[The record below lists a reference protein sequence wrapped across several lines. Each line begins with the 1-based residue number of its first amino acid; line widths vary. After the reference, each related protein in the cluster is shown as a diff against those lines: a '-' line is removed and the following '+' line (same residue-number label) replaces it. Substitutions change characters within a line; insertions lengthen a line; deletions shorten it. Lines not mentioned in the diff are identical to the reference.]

1 MSIKDITIVITSFK
15 SNEIIRNCLNSIDE
29 RCKIILVENS
39 NDLQFKKKIEQ
50 EGHEL
55 ITVPLRHRWFFDQG
69 LHCITC
75 DILREK

>member
-1 MSIKDITIVITSFK
+1 MLTI
-15 SNEIIRNCLNSIDE
+15 NP
-29 RCKIILVENS
+29 
-39 NDLQFKKKIEQ
+39 DLSLTVGTDSDLKKKIEQ